1 MSTGCYPSLYTLQS
15 CRSMIPEPL
24 TLIVSLH
31 IMDLDDG
38 PVELEE
44 STLNEP
50 LLSLLTWWKME
61 RGAHG
66 MHSVKALP

>member
-1 MSTGCYPSLYTLQS
+1 
-15 CRSMIPEPL
+15 MISEPL
-24 TLIVSLH
+24 TLMVSLH

-44 STLNEP
+44 FPLNEP